1 MLKLK
6 KHINMEEIKK
16 LQKEDWPE
24 NILEMADLPKQLH
37 YRGQKPDWGSIFL
50 TVVGSRKYSQYGKE
64 VCQKLIEG
72 LKGYDITIV
81 SGLALGIDAIAHKT
95 ALENNLKTIAFPG
108 SGLDENF
115 IYPKSNF
122 ALAKG
127 ILKAGGT
134 LLSEY
139 EHKQEAT
146 PWTFPQRNRIMA
158 GLSRATLVIEATE
171 KSGTL
176 ITARLALEYNREVC
190 AVPTSIFSFYGK
202 GSNKLLHQGATPIT
216 SSQDL
221 LQVLG
226 FDLENQEA
234 QLKIKFDDCSKEE
247 KLILE
252 NLKEPKS
259 RDELIQNL
267 KMPVNQVNILLSSM
281 EIKGLILESLGKI
294 QIKD

>member
-1 MLKLK
+1 
-6 KHINMEEIKK
+6 MEEIKE

-24 NILEMADLPKQLH
+24 NILEMADSPKQL
-37 YRGQKPDWGSIFL
+37 YYLGEKPDWGSVFL

-64 VCQKLIEG
+64 VCQKLIAG

-108 SGLDENF
+108 SGLDKDF
-115 IYPKSNF
+115 IYPKSNI
-122 ALAKG
+122 ALAQEIIKKG
-127 ILKAGGT
+127 GSLF
-134 LLSEY
+134 SEF
-139 EHKQEAT
+139 EPKQEAA

-158 GLSRATLVIEATE
+158 GLSKATLVIEATE

-176 ITARLALEYNREVC
+176 ITARLALDYNREVC

-202 GSNKLLHQGATPIT
+202 GSNKLLHQGATPII
-216 SSQDL
+216 SSEDL

-226 FDLENQEA
+226 FDSENQEN
-234 QLKIKFDDCSKEE
+234 QLKIKFDNCSKEE
-247 KLILE
+247 KVILE
-252 NLKEPKS
+252 NIKEPKS

-267 KMPVNQVNILLSSM
+267 QMPISQINILLSSM
-281 EIKGLILESLGKI
+281 EIKGLISESLGKI